1 MKFWIAV
8 LVLIAG
14 YQLWWKHRPF
24 KFKPATFVDV
34 RGTER
39 TLRPWGKPAV
49 VTFWISNCGFS
60 DRALKILK
68 MASDKYD
75 PSDLDV
81 IGFYV
86 NPISDDQLLA
96 LPQVKQNN
104 YIFVSA
110 QQRIDLIGQLAHD
123 FSPRAG
129 GDVYFIDKKGLA
141 HRIDVLD
148 PKESSIALFSKLD
161 KTISRNGKG
170 IRLRSTPSSE
180 RALPSLPVLES
191 GK

>member
-34 RGTER
+34 RGTQR
-39 TLRPWGKPAV
+39 TLKPWGKPAV
-49 VTFWISNCGFS
+49 VTFWISNCGYS

-68 MASDKYD
+68 LASDKYD
-75 PSDLDV
+75 PRDLDV

-86 NPISDDQLLA
+86 NPISDGELIA
-96 LPQVKQNN
+96 LPQVQQND

-110 QQRIDLIGQLAHD
+110 QQRIDLIGQLAND

-129 GDVYFIDKKGLA
+129 GDIYFIDKKGLA

-148 PKESSIALFSKLD
+148 PKENTKALFSKLD
-161 KTISRNGKG
+161 KTISKNGRG
-170 IRLRSTPSSE
+170 IRFRSPSSNE
-180 RALPSLPVLES
+180 RALSSLPVAES